1 MLLLVL
7 GSPLLLLLW
16 PGVGCVVVAGFC
28 GAPRGPCGDACRMP
42 VGILEAAV
50 ACSPG
55 PCRRWVLACVV
66 LLWVFVGV
74 GAGSGLVFI
83 CGICGMCGFVCVGG
97 YAADMASALACCRV
111 VANS

>member
-1 MLLLVL
+1 M
-7 GSPLLLLLW
+7 
-16 PGVGCVVVAGFC
+16 GVCALAKRCVCDGRVC
-28 GAPRGPCGDACRMP
+28 M
-42 VGILEAAV
+42 
-50 ACSPG
+50 
-55 PCRRWVLACVV
+55 RWVLACVV

-83 CGICGMCGFVCVGG
+83 CGICGMCDFVCVGG